1 MSLKYWSW
9 WLYPIPQEREGFAAA
24 AFKKTDK
31 AAACGLPV
39 DLHLVITK
47 ASSTATSSMEGQFTA
62 KFEQSVIPGEGTDVD
77 REVIAVVGAGGN
89 GSTG

>member
-1 MSLKYWSW
+1 MICGKYLFQLQGKIDMSLKYWSW

-39 DLHLVITK
+39 DLHLVI
-47 ASSTATSSMEGQFTA
+47 SY
-62 KFEQSVIPGEGTDVD
+62 
-77 REVIAVVGAGGN
+77 
-89 GSTG
+89 